1 MSKIMMAAAFGAGYV
16 LGAKAG
22 RERYEQISA
31 KAQELWSHPKVQE
44 QAGKAKEQAG
54 KVTEQ
59 AKGRLGNGKDS
70 DQDSMDDP
78 WDVDTDT
85 AFADDTDSV
94 PGNDTDSAFAGDDLE
109 GPRG

>member
-31 KAQELWSHPKVQE
+31 KAQELWSHPTVQE
-44 QAGKAKEQAG
+44 QADKAKQQAG

-59 AKGRLGNGKDS
+59 AKGRLSNAQDG
-70 DQDSMDDP
+70 DQDSTDDP
-78 WDVDTDT
+78 WEVDTDT
-85 AFADDTDSV
+85 AL
-94 PGNDTDSAFAGDDLE
+94 AGDDQE
-109 GPRG
+109 SPRG

>member
-1 MSKIMMAAAFGAGYV
+1 MSKIMMATAFGAGYV

-44 QAGKAKEQAG
+44 QAGKAKAQAG

-59 AKGRLGNGKDS
+59 AKGRLQDTKD
-70 DQDSMDDP
+70 DDPGSMDDP
-78 WDVDTDT
+78 WDTDTDT
-85 AFADDTDSV
+85 
-94 PGNDTDSAFAGDDLE
+94 AFAGDDLE